1 MKIALGNEPYLDRST
16 GKPVEGRLSVYLIHS
31 DTLAR
36 TYTIEGNNGFVEAPN
51 PVLLHGGLPDDSLFV
66 ELGLYGLK
74 IERYCGPAGQMSPES
89 PDDYFEQIDYLEAG
103 MDFDPQASSANV
115 VNTIGDLE
123 QADPSLKF
131 VTVLWHDSV
140 GDSIP
145 RQYFWDE
152 GARDNIDGG
161 YVVGS
166 DVSDTGRW
174 ILLWADEI
182 LPCSVY
188 GVTPGNVSNINLL
201 LNYPATVGSIRLVTA
216 PCVRFTAGS
225 YDANFVF
232 STDKE
237 IVFDGEATFPYA
249 SFNCPRVRVM
259 GSSSS
264 YIADF
269 YFTAPDA
276 EAHSSWFR
284 TLQGFWHCNAKFL
297 FCDTT
302 NHFTSTLL
310 TSNVNLTDK
319 VVMCNGRIPCTYAN
333 GVYFVVGG
341 NTSITGRLFTPSV
354 DFVRIMSTGWG
365 DGIFATTGTW
375 DPGLISAGH
384 HIQFD
389 NVPDLDLFENADRWV
404 KTMVERRDRF
414 NSTVWTDFTLDL
426 QNRRLDNLAPGKFTE
441 IRNGTFNR
449 LTISNSGADITLR
462 NVTVSDFTLSCR
474 YVIIYDS
481 TVNFGMVPSI
491 SALWG
496 YNSRI
501 SASMIWTDPSVQ
513 CEFERCYIGI
523 SFHRVTENDNGE
535 ALLKFTECNLQHNVG
550 IYTKNLE
557 MYRCLTDNN
566 SIKIYP
572 FKSNNNYYFK
582 AVFINNDFNSA
593 YPIEF
598 TRVETINGWVQ
609 ENCYD
614 IILNWKI
621 VGNSFSGNEEGI
633 RMRYWQKRTGGYY
646 TRTFIKMASGV
657 HSITY
662 EGNIGKCP
670 SDNMRGVSVSNNK
683 GYVTESVGESTVY
696 KYTGSW
702 KRCMMNPITTAW
714 YSIMPIGGPNT
725 LMKYY
730 SWVNSP
736 YNSVS
741 YSMFVQAAW
750 CSYPKAHDEIVEDGD
765 FFALA
770 LATFG
775 DYIRI
780 VQRGDG
786 DRNDGV
792 IARVI

>member
-1 MKIALGNEPYLDRST
+1 MKIALGNEPYIERDT
-16 GKPVEGRLSVYLIHS
+16 GKTVEGRLTVYEIHT
-31 DTLAR
+31 DIKAK

-51 PVLLHGGLPDDSLFV
+51 PVLLHGGMPDDSLFV

-74 IERYCGPAGQMSPES
+74 IERYIGPEGQMSVES
-89 PDDYFEQIDYLEAG
+89 PDEYFEQIDYLEAG

-115 VNTIGDLE
+115 VDTLGDLE
-123 QADPSLKF
+123 NADPALKF
-131 VTVLWHDSV
+131 VTVLWHDTV
-140 GDSIP
+140 GDCVP
-145 RQYFWDE
+145 RQYFWDA
-152 GARDNIDGG
+152 GAQDNVDGG

-166 DVSDTGRW
+166 EVSDTGRW

-188 GVTPGNVSNINLL
+188 GVTPSNVSNLNLL
-201 LNYPATVGSIRLVTA
+201 LNYPATVGSLHLVTA
-216 PCVRFTAGS
+216 PCVRFTSGT
-225 YDANFVF
+225 YTPNFTYA
-232 STDKE
+232 TDKE
-237 IVFDGEATFPYA
+237 LVFDGDAKFTGATFQ
-249 SFNCPRVRVM
+249 CPRARVM
-259 GSSSS
+259 GNQPS

-269 YFTAPDA
+269 EFSAHDA

-284 TLQGFWHCNAKFL
+284 TLQGFWHCGAKFL
-297 FCDTT
+297 FCDST
-302 NHFTSTLL
+302 NYFTSTML
-310 TSNVNLTDK
+310 TSNVSLADK
-319 VVMCNGRIPCTYAN
+319 VVMCNGRIPCTYSN
-333 GVYFVVGG
+333 GVYFIVGA

-389 NVPDLDLFENADRWV
+389 NIPDLDLFENADRWV
-404 KTMVERRDRF
+404 KTMVERRERL

-462 NVTVSDFTLSCR
+462 NVSVSDLTLSCR
-474 YVIIYDS
+474 YITIYDS
-481 TVNFGMVPSI
+481 NVNFGMVPSI

-501 SASMIWTDPSVQ
+501 SASMIWTEPSVQ
-513 CEFERCYIGI
+513 CIFERCYIGI
-523 SFHRVTENDNGE
+523 SFHRVTENDNQE
-535 ALLKFTECNLQHNVG
+535 ALLRFTECNLQQNVG

-566 SIKIYP
+566 AIKIYP
-572 FKSNNNYYFK
+572 YKANNNYYFK
-582 AVFINNDFNSA
+582 AVFIGNDFKTA

-614 IILNWKI
+614 IILNWNI
-621 VGNSFSGNEEGI
+621 VGNSFSGNDEGI
-633 RMRYWQKRTGGYY
+633 RMRYWQKRTGNYY

-670 SDNMRGVSVSNNK
+670 SDNMRGVSIANNK

-696 KYTGSW
+696 KYTGAW
-702 KRCMMNPITTAW
+702 KRCMMNPTTTAW
-714 YSIMPIGGPNT
+714 YAIMPIGGPNT

-750 CSYPKAHDEIVEDGD
+750 NTYPKAHDEIVEDGD

-770 LATFG
+770 IATFG

-792 IARVI
+792 IAKVI

>member
-1 MKIALGNEPYLDRST
+1 MKIQIGNEPYLDRTT

-31 DTLAR
+31 DTLAK

-66 ELGLYGLK
+66 EIGLYGLK
-74 IERYCGPAGQMSPES
+74 IERYTGPEGQMSAES
-89 PDDYFEQIDYLEAG
+89 PDEYFEQIDYLEAG

-115 VNTIGDLE
+115 VDTIGDLE
-123 QADPSLKF
+123 QANPDLKF
-131 VTVLWHDSV
+131 VTVLWHDAP
-140 GDSIP
+140 GDCNP
-145 RQYFWDE
+145 RQYYWDA
-152 GARDNIDGG
+152 GAQDNIDGG

-166 DVSDTGRW
+166 EVSDTGRW

-182 LPCSVY
+182 LPCTVY
-188 GVTPGNVSNINLL
+188 GVTPNNVSNINLL

-259 GSSSS
+259 GSGSS

-302 NHFTSTLL
+302 NYFTSSVI

-333 GVYFVVGG
+333 GVYFAIGA
-341 NTSITGRLFTPSV
+341 NTSITGRLFSPPV

-375 DPGLISAGH
+375 DPGLINAGH

-404 KTMVERRDRF
+404 KTMVERRERL
-414 NSTVWTDFTLDL
+414 NSVVWTDFTLDL

-449 LTISNSGADITLR
+449 LTILNSGADITLR
-462 NVTVSDFTLSCR
+462 NVVASDFTLTCR
-474 YVIIYDS
+474 YISLYRSDVFF
-481 TVNFGMVPSI
+481 NNLPSI
-491 SALWG
+491 SAMWAEDSNV
-496 YNSRI
+496 NSHFP
-501 SASMIWTDPSVQ
+501 WTDRTVQ
-513 CEFERCYIGI
+513 VIMDRCRNGI
-523 SFHRVTENDNGE
+523 IFNRVTENDMGE
-535 ALLKFTECNLQHNVG
+535 ALLQFTDCDFNENVG
-550 IYTKNLE
+550 VSSKNLV
-557 MYRCLTDNN
+557 MTGCKIYNG

-572 FKSNNNYYFK
+572 FKQDGAYFMRVTLENN
-582 AVFINNDFNSA
+582 IFNTV

-598 TRVETINGWVQ
+598 TRVEVIDGWVQ

-614 IILNWKI
+614 IIPQWKI
-621 VGNSFSGNEEGI
+621 TGNTFLGNNEGL
-633 RMRYWQKRTGGYY
+633 RCRYWQKRAGNYY
-646 TRTFIKMASGV
+646 TRTFLKFGIEDRR
-657 HSITY
+657 SIEY
-662 EGNIGKCP
+662 YGNIGKCP
-670 SDNMRGVSVSNNK
+670 DENAKKAYASDSDESQWYWVELSGGSIVSIFK
-683 GYVTESVGESTVY
+683 P
-696 KYTGSW
+696 KYAATRAVLDFKASMAYH
-702 KRCMMNPITTAW
+702 C
-714 YSIMPIGGPNT
+714 
-725 LMKYY
+725 
-730 SWVNSP
+730 
-736 YNSVS
+736 NSVCVGGNGFPIHYRHM
-741 YSMFVQAAW
+741 YSNALETPSGQVW
-750 CSYPKAHDEIVEDGD
+750 VYPVSHLEPIEDGD
-765 FFALA
+765 VFLVGMSVWGKVTTANPGKIWGWQFL
-770 LATFG
+770 
-775 DYIRI
+775 
-780 VQRGDG
+780 
-786 DRNDGV
+786 
-792 IARVI
+792 